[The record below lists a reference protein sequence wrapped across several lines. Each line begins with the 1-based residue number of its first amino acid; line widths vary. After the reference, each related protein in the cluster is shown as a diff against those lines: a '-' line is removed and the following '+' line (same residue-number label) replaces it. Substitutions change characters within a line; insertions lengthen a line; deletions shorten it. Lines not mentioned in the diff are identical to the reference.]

1 MTEADLQ
8 VQVAYY
14 LRLQYPDVIFH
25 SDYGS
30 GVRLTRYQ
38 ANVQRK
44 QNGGRRAYPDMFIA
58 KMMHGKG
65 GLFIELKK
73 EGTKLKKKDGTWLTS
88 HLAEQ
93 AEMLEMLKMEGYE
106 ACFGVG
112 FDNTKAIIDSYL
124 GGANEQKDTDD
135 DPTSIF

>member
-30 GVRLTRYQ
+30 GARLTRYQ

-58 KMMHGKG
+58 KMMHGNG

-73 EGTKLKKKDGTWLTS
+73 DGIRLKKQDGTWANH

-106 ACFGVG
+106 ACFGIG

-124 GGANEQKDTDD
+124 GGVNEQRDTDD
-135 DPTSIF
+135 DSTSIF

>member
-1 MTEADLQ
+1 MTESDLQ

-58 KMMHGKG
+58 KMMNGKG

-106 ACFGVG
+106 AYFGVG
-112 FDNTKAIIDSYL
+112 FDETKEIIDNYL
-124 GGANEQKDTDD
+124 GKRMTNKERVDKEG
-135 DPTSIF
+135 F

>member
-1 MTEADLQ
+1 MTESDLQ

-14 LRLQYPDVIFH
+14 LRLQYPDIIFH

-38 ANVQRK
+38 ASVQRK

-58 KMMHGKG
+58 KMMNGRG

-93 AEMLEMLKMEGYE
+93 AEVLERLRSEGYE
-106 ACFGVG
+106 ATFAVG
-112 FDNTKAIIDSYL
+112 FDEAKEIIDNYL
-124 GGANEQKDTDD
+124 CKRMTNKERVDKEG
-135 DPTSIF
+135 F

>member
-73 EGTKLKKKDGTWLTS
+73 EGIRLKKQDGTWANH

-106 ACFGVG
+106 AYFGVG

-124 GGANEQKDTDD
+124 GGVNEQKDTDD
-135 DPTSIF
+135 DSTSIF

>member
-38 ANVQRK
+38 AGVQRK

-58 KMMHGKG
+58 KMMNSKG

-73 EGTKLKKKDGTWLTS
+73 EGTKLEKKDGTWLTP

-93 AEMLEMLKMEGYE
+93 AEMLEKLRGEGYE
-106 ACFGVG
+106 ATFAVG
-112 FDNTKAIIDSYL
+112 FDKAKEIIDNYL
-124 GGANEQKDTDD
+124 GKRMTNKERVDKEG
-135 DPTSIF
+135 F

>member
-1 MTEADLQ
+1 MTESDLQ

-73 EGTKLKKKDGTWLTS
+73 EDTRLKKQDGTWAGA

-93 AEMLEMLKMEGYE
+93 AEMLEKLRGEGYE
-106 ACFGVG
+106 ATFAVG
-112 FDNTKAIIDSYL
+112 FDKTKEIIDNYL
-124 GGANEQKDTDD
+124 GKRMSNKERVAKEG
-135 DPTSIF
+135 F

>member
-58 KMMHGKG
+58 KMMHGRG

-73 EGTKLKKKDGTWLTS
+73 EGTRLKKQDGTWANH

-106 ACFGVG
+106 AYFGVG
-112 FDNTKAIIDSYL
+112 FDNTKTIIDSYL
-124 GGANEQKDTDD
+124 GGVNEQKDTDD

>member
-1 MTEADLQ
+1 M
-8 VQVAYY
+8 QVAYY

-38 ANVQRK
+38 ASVQRK

-73 EGTKLKKKDGTWLTS
+73 EGTKLKKKDGTWANH

-106 ACFGVG
+106 AYFGVG
-112 FDNTKAIIDSYL
+112 FDNTKTIIDSYL
-124 GGANEQKDTDD
+124 GGVNEQKDTDD
-135 DPTSIF
+135 DSASVF

>member
-1 MTEADLQ
+1 MTEADVQ

-65 GLFIELKK
+65 GLFIELKR
-73 EGTKLKKKDGTWLTS
+73 EGLKLKKKDGTWLTS

-93 AEMLEMLKMEGYE
+93 AEMLETLKEGGYE
-106 ACFGVG
+106 ATFAVG
-112 FDNTKAIIDSYL
+112 FDEAKEIIDNYL
-124 GGANEQKDTDD
+124 GKRISNKERVAKEG
-135 DPTSIF
+135 F

>member
-14 LRLQYPDVIFH
+14 LRLQYPNVIFH

-58 KMMHGKG
+58 KMMNGKG

-93 AEMLEMLKMEGYE
+93 AEMLEKLKMEGYE
-106 ACFGVG
+106 AYFGVG
-112 FDNTKAIIDSYL
+112 FDKTKEIIDSYL
-124 GGANEQKDTDD
+124 GGDNEQEDTDD
-135 DPTSIF
+135 DSTSVF

>member
-1 MTEADLQ
+1 MTESDLQ

-58 KMMHGKG
+58 KMMNGKG

-73 EGTKLKKKDGTWLTS
+73 DGTKLKKKDGTWLTS

-93 AEMLEMLKMEGYE
+93 AEMLEKLRGEGYE
-106 ACFGVG
+106 ATFAVG
-112 FDNTKAIIDSYL
+112 FDEAREIIDNYL
-124 GGANEQKDTDD
+124 GKRMTNKERVDKEG
-135 DPTSIF
+135 F